1 MTSSIEKIKERWSK
15 ATPGPWSADCQP
27 GDCVVW
33 GRSEI
38 ERNKT
43 YRIKEVFLCNVD
55 SGETNPVAYDM
66 EKENAE
72 AIAHAPDD
80 IVFLLREID
89 RLNSKIRELHE
100 ELDTPEHD

>member
-1 MTSSIEKIKERWSK
+1 MTNSIEAIKARWLK
-15 ATPGPWSADCQP
+15 ATPGPWSADCHP

-33 GRSEI
+33 GPSKI
-38 ERNKT
+38 EQNASFHV
-43 YRIKEVFLCNVD
+43 KEVFLCNVD
-55 SGETNPVAYDM
+55 NGEVNPVAYDL

-80 IVFLLREID
+80 IVFLLSHID
-89 RLNSKIRELHE
+89 ALNNKIKEMHE